1 MKKALTVLVGV
12 CILFTLFTGCKPKE
26 SKNLKLSVSHAGSLA
41 QPIRET
47 EDSFAK
53 ENDGDVVFEDES
65 HGSVTVVK
73 NVCELHKLID
83 VVAVADYS
91 LIPQYLIPDYADWYI
106 QFASNKLVIA
116 YTDNSRFNEE
126 INEDNWYDVIRRDGV
141 EFGYSN
147 PDADPCG
154 YRTRLIFKLAS
165 IYYED
170 EELENKIVAAC
181 PMRNIRPKAVELVA
195 QLQSGEL
202 DYAFE
207 YLSVAVQN
215 GLEYMELP
223 DQLSFGSVEYADFY
237 GQATFTMKDGKVVK
251 GAPICY
257 GITIPKNALNQE
269 LAIEFVDYL
278 LSEKGKE
285 IFEQNGQPFVQ
296 FKTNVPVSELPEA
309 LRKYFEE

>member
-1 MKKALTVLVGV
+1 MKKVLTVLVGV
-12 CILFTLFTGCKPKE
+12 CILITLLTGCKERE

-47 EDSFAK
+47 EDSFAE
-53 ENDGDVVFEDES
+53 ENGGDVVFENES
-65 HGSVTVVK
+65 YGSVTVVK
-73 NVCELHKLID
+73 NVCELHKLVD

-91 LIPQYLIPDYADWYI
+91 LIPQYLVPDYADWYI

-126 INEDNWYDVIRRDGV
+126 INQGNWYDVIRREGV
-141 EFGYSN
+141 EFGYSD

-154 YRTRLIFKLAS
+154 YRTRLMFKLAS

-170 EELENKIVAAC
+170 DAVEDKIVAAC

-215 GLEYMELP
+215 GLRYMELP

-237 GQATFTMKDGKVVK
+237 GKAAFTMKDGNVVK

-257 GITIPKNALNQE
+257 GVTIPKNALNKE
-269 LAIEFVDYL
+269 LATKFVDYL
-278 LSEKGKE
+278 LSEKGRE
-285 IFEQNGQPFVQ
+285 IFAQNGQPFVP